1 MDREYL
7 IQKWLANGLSEKEK
21 LEFEQLDD
29 YPDLVNIVEN
39 ATYFKASG
47 FSTMDDFAS
56 FSTRLEKYKAPVRKL
71 NWVKPFLRIA
81 SIFVIGLALSY
92 FFLFNKVIEVRTL
105 AGEKTTIELPDAS
118 TVVVNAL
125 SEISYSKNQWKSKR
139 EVQLEGEAFFKVAE
153 GARFDV
159 VTPVGTVSVVG
170 TRFNVKQRGDYFEV
184 ECFEGVVEVITRDV
198 SEQLEAGARFRLSK
212 GIPTLGKTMYTNPQ
226 WTKNLSSFDRV
237 PLAEVIAELE
247 RQYNIEVR
255 LENVEV
261 EQLFTGGFGHNSLED
276 ALDAISQPMELGYRI
291 EHGNVVSLYV
301 PNR

>member
-125 SEISYSKNQWKSKR
+125 SEITYSKNQWKSKR

-261 EQLFTGGFGHNSLED
+261 EQLFTGGFGHNGLED

-301 PNR
+301 QNR